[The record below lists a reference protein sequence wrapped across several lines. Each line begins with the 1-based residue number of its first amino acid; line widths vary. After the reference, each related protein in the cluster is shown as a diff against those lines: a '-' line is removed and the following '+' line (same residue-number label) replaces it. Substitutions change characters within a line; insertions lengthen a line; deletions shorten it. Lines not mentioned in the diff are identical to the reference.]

1 MALITKGSSLTP
13 DLSRELPPGARN
25 ANNDATRSQLSDA
38 VGAEIPVVV
47 HASRYS
53 AVSRAQG
60 KNLPPVHEET
70 RTVIIFSQGAVVRL
84 SAMLNQD
91 ELVVL
96 TNKQTGGDVIC
107 RVTEVKA
114 QPGIQNYVKLEFT
127 QRAPGFWGQPSSP
140 AATPHV
146 VAQPAPLPREEA
158 HNPPQSEQRL
168 QPQVESASARSIAE
182 KPATISEPHS
192 WEPADAELPPTWIEL
207 ASRPVQTV
215 PAESRPAQRQS
226 TLEAT
231 LPTLSHDRPAVQP
244 LPFQAVVGTTSRSK
258 SVLLIVSAAVVL
270 SGVGGTWFFWQRRPA
285 APATPQPVETSAAT
299 VAVPA
304 AAEPIASLTP
314 SAAKLTPNTAKAD
327 SLGST
332 PEVSRKSVPPETV
345 PPPAPVS
352 RTADSP
358 TTIVDA
364 APRRASV
371 RVGKISKPT
380 RTSRAIPNLSEP
392 PPILET
398 GAAGANPLTENLF
411 TASMRNNVPAPAAPS
426 PAAPASGGQLQ
437 QPKLIF
443 SPPAVY
449 PSQAR
454 AEHVQGDVT
463 IDALIDATGKVSA
476 MQTISGHPLLRQAA
490 METVRLWKYQPA
502 HLNGQPIPIHIKVSI
517 SFHLQ

>member
-1 MALITKGSSLTP
+1 MALITKGSPLTP
-13 DLSRELPPGARN
+13 DLSLPPGTRN
-25 ANNDATRSQLSDA
+25 ANNDATRSQLGDA

-70 RTVIIFSQGAVVRL
+70 RTVIVFSQGAVVRL

-127 QRAPGFWGQPSSP
+127 QRAPGFWGPPSSQ
-140 AATPHV
+140 AGTPHV
-146 VAQPAPLPREEA
+146 VAQPAPFSREEE
-158 HNPPQSEQRL
+158 HNPQSGQRL
-168 QPQVESASARSIAE
+168 QPQVESASARSVAE
-182 KPATISEPHS
+182 KPATIGEPHS
-192 WEPADAELPPTWIEL
+192 WEPPDAELPPTWIEL

-231 LPTLSHDRPAVQP
+231 LPTLLQDRPAVQP

-258 SVLLIVSAAVVL
+258 SILLIASVAIVL

-285 APATPQPVETSAAT
+285 APAPAPQPVEISDAT

-314 SAAKLTPNTAKAD
+314 NVAKLTPNTAKAD

-332 PEVSRKSVPPETV
+332 VEVSRKALPPETV

-352 RTADSP
+352 RAVDSP
-358 TTIVDA
+358 TTIVDTT
-364 APRRASV
+364 PRRARV
-371 RVGKISKPT
+371 QVGKISKPT
-380 RTSRAIPNLSEP
+380 RTSRAILNPSEP

-398 GAAGANPLTENLF
+398 GTPGTNPLTENLF
-411 TASMRNNVPAPAAPS
+411 TASMRSNVPAPAAPP

-443 SPPAVY
+443 SPPAAY
-449 PSQAR
+449 PSEAR

-476 MQTISGHPLLRQAA
+476 MQAISGHPLLRQAA
-490 METVRLWKYQPA
+490 METVRLWKYEPA
-502 HLNGQPIPIHIKVSI
+502 HLNGQAIPIHIKVSI